1 VLINLKTF
9 YNQSFLKL
17 TRHVIMKEADKF
29 NEAAEFFD
37 TNEAESNRLQILKKM
52 NLDSPLHTSIPNLIP
67 K

>member
-1 VLINLKTF
+1 MLINLKTF

-17 TRHVIMKEADKF
+17 TRHIIMKEADKF
-29 NEAAEFFD
+29 NETAEFFD
-37 TNEAESNRLQILKKM
+37 TNAESNRLQILKKM